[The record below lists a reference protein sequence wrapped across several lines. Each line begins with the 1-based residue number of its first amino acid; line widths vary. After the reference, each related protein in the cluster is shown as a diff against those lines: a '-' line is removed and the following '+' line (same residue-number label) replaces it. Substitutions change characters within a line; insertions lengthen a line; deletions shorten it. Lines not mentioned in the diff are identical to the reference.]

1 MNHSEFLT
9 EQTAKAVE
17 TPTIPKTDEA
27 FISILQETTTLW
39 VKEFDIDRNSIVDG
53 QMAFNTGVEIPD
65 EYKSKPFRVIVEE
78 YELIANDP
86 VRESGFAPGVENK
99 SVTMRERLVFLDV
112 FEVNGVV

>member
-1 MNHSEFLT
+1 MIRSRIRI
-9 EQTAKAVE
+9 AVE

-27 FISILQETTTLW
+27 FISILRETTTLF
-39 VKEFDIDRNSIVDG
+39 VKDFDIDRNSIVDG
-53 QMAFNTGVEIPD
+53 QMVFNTGVEIPD

-78 YELIANDP
+78 YELVANDP

-99 SVTMRERLVFLDV
+99 SVTMGERLVFLDV